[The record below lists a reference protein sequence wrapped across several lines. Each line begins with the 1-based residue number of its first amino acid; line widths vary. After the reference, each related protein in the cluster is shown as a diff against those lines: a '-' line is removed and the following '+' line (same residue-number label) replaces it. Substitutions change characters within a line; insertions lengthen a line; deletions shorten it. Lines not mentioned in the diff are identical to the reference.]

1 MNAIIDIKNIT
12 TNIETGVTSIT
23 LIEDKL
29 PITTIIEE
37 VVDISMIDV
46 GIQGPV
52 GPTGVGIDID
62 WDGTSLGV
70 KREDD
75 QAFEYVDLK
84 GPKGDNINY
93 NNLTL
98 DEKTEI
104 INQYDN
110 LLGNTSYANIFL
122 NTLLS

>member
-62 WDGTSLGV
+62 WDGTRLGV
-70 KREDD
+70 KREDA